1 MKKCPVCHTESDDN
15 AKFCQECSH
24 PFNSAAAEDH
34 TNIEGSADLSQE
46 IVEEVSNEVQSDS
59 SEPAYHDEPIATF
72 ENTEDQAAQAE
83 IQEAP
88 SEPVQDLGE
97 RWYYVESG
105 KSKGPFSRSQF
116 LDLIVDGTVTP
127 RTYVWTKGMDE
138 WTYLKNTA
146 LYGGE
151 NNQEAAPVEPETPV
165 FEQNTVSE
173 SGSYTQTQSAPRNEE
188 AEEQRWFYVV
198 KNRTV
203 GPFST
208 EVMIRNIH
216 QGVIDGSTYV
226 WREGYDDW
234 KHLADTPFAQYLPE
248 DNSSSYSTAGESF
261 DDRGSYSH
269 NNYGSSNVEGV
280 VPTRN
285 IMLYLLL
292 SIVTCGIFELVWFY
306 LIAAD
311 INKLCIARGRRPLT
325 DPILVLVYS
334 FLTCGIYSIYY
345 FWKAGSTLYELNDG
359 RQPSV
364 GVIAAIL
371 GLILQPAALAILQDQ
386 INGMVEND

>member
-15 AKFCQECSH
+15 AKFCQECGH
-24 PFNSAAAEDH
+24 PFNFEAAEDH
-34 TNIEGSADLSQE
+34 TNIEGSADLSKEAVQ
-46 IVEEVSNEVQSDS
+46 EVSNEVQSDS
-59 SEPAYHDEPIATF
+59 SEPAYHNEPIATF
-72 ENTEDQAAQAE
+72 ENTEDQSVQAE
-83 IQEAP
+83 TQTDP

-146 LYGGE
+146 LYGRD
-151 NNQEAAPVEPETPV
+151 NNQETAPAQPEAPV

-173 SGSYTQTQSAPRNEE
+173 SGSYIQPQSVLRNEE
-188 AEEQRWFYVV
+188 AEDQRWFYVV

-216 QGVIDGSTYV
+216 QGIIDGSTYV

-234 KHLADTPFAQYLPE
+234 KHLADTPFAQYLP
-248 DNSSSYSTAGESF
+248 DDSSRSYSTTGESF
-261 DDRGSYSH
+261 DDRGAYSH
-269 NNYGSSNVEGV
+269 NNYTSSNVEGV

-345 FWKAGSTLYELNDG
+345 FWKAGNTLYELNDG

-371 GLILQPAALAILQDQ
+371 GLILQPAALAIIQDQ
-386 INGMVEND
+386 INGMAEND